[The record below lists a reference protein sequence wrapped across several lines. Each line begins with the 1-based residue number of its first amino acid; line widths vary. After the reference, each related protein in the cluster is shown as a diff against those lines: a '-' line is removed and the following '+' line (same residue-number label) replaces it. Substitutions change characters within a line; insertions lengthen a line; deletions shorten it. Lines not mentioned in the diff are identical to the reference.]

1 MAGGE
6 ATAEIGHRGPRRY
19 SGGVETVV
27 VFLGALAGAV
37 IGAYSG
43 VTIERL
49 RGRHERVLQRRD
61 DIKQGLLAINEH
73 AAAALRICADLQATE
88 HWPTLYDDDWRK
100 VRAKQL
106 PGQATDMLTALARV
120 ELFLAN
126 PSTIEQRVN
135 EYFDILI
142 APDNDDEEHEQR
154 RFTRAT
160 AAHTALKHAI
170 REELEPVTANPDWAA
185 TAKRVPSRLAS
196 RVRLAYLNQRGRT

>member
-1 MAGGE
+1 MA
-6 ATAEIGHRGPRRY
+6 
-19 SGGVETVV
+19 GVETVV

-49 RGRHERVLQRRD
+49 RGQHELVLQRHN

-88 HWPTLYDDDWRK
+88 HWPTLYGDDWRK
-100 VRAKQL
+100 LRAKQL

-120 ELFLAN
+120 ELLLTN

-142 APDNDDEEHEQR
+142 A
-154 RFTRAT
+154 
-160 AAHTALKHAI
+160 
-170 REELEPVTANPDWAA
+170 AA
-185 TAKRVPSRLAS
+185 TRMGSMKNAGWRVPQPPTPPSSRHSA
-196 RVRLAYLNQRGRT
+196 RN